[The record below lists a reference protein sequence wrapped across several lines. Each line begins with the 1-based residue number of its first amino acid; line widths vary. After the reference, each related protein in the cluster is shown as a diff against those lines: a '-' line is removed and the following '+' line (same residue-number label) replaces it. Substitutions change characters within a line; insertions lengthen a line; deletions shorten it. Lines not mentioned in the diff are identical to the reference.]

1 MNNRRFIRNYLYNS
15 LYQVLLIITPI
26 ITTPYISRV
35 LGVDYIGTSSYTM
48 AVAQI
53 FYIIGSMGVFNYG
66 SRAIAYVRESRTK
79 VTEEFW
85 NIWFI
90 QFVFGILSLII
101 YYLLFIRLNIL
112 GFYNIFFIQVFIVLG
127 AIFDISWLYVGVE
140 DFKKNVTRNIAVKI
154 GGIICIFIFVKNQND
169 FYKYII
175 INSVSTFLGMISLW
189 MFLFEYVE
197 KFKIKYI
204 KKNKHLKGTFILLIP
219 QLAIQIYTSLDR
231 TIIGNLSDIT
241 QVGFYDQS
249 QKLARIS
256 LAIVTSLS
264 TVLMPKIAN
273 LYAVKKLDKIEKY
286 LKKSLHFTVALACLI
301 ITGIVSISNE
311 FVPIFFGE
319 DFIDITLYVKITS
332 LIIIFIPLGGVFA
345 NQFALPTNK
354 NKEYIIPLVFAA
366 IINVILNIVLVPK
379 LGALGGVLSII
390 ITELLTMILRILLVR
405 KYLHLKDI
413 IKGIYIYFIACIV
426 SISLTNFIAKVLSFS
441 SFLLFFIKGI
451 ICVIIYIYILYVSDN
466 IIRDEIIKIIKN
478 KKVI

>member
-1 MNNRRFIRNYLYNS
+1 M
-15 LYQVLLIITPI
+15 
-26 ITTPYISRV
+26 
-35 LGVDYIGTSSYTM
+35 
-48 AVAQI
+48 
-53 FYIIGSMGVFNYG
+53 
-66 SRAIAYVRESRTK
+66 
-79 VTEEFW
+79 
-85 NIWFI
+85 
-90 QFVFGILSLII
+90 
-101 YYLLFIRLNIL
+101 
-112 GFYNIFFIQVFIVLG
+112 
-127 AIFDISWLYVGVE
+127 
-140 DFKKNVTRNIAVKI
+140 
-154 GGIICIFIFVKNQND
+154 
-169 FYKYII
+169 
-175 INSVSTFLGMISLW
+175 
-189 MFLFEYVE
+189 
-197 KFKIKYI
+197 
-204 KKNKHLKGTFILLIP
+204 
-219 QLAIQIYTSLDR
+219 
-231 TIIGNLSDIT
+231 
-241 QVGFYDQS
+241 
-249 QKLARIS
+249 
-256 LAIVTSLS
+256 TSLS

-405 KYLHLKDI
+405 KYLHLRDI

-426 SISLTNFIAKVLSFS
+426 SISLTNFIAKVLPFS